1 MSQAAVSTAAK
12 IKPKISRDD
21 VVMRLAMLMIALY
34 LIIGIAFPLYAL
46 LEKSFQNA
54 HGEFVGL
61 ANYIT
66 YLTTPALSWSIG
78 NSFKVTLLASV
89 IVMVIAFIYAYALT
103 RSCMPF
109 KSVFKGVALIPI
121 LMPSLLP
128 AISLVFFFG
137 NQGIIKEWLFGAELY
152 GPIGIVMGEV
162 FYVFPHVMTIMLI
175 GMSLSDARLY
185 EASEVLGASKIKT
198 FFTVTLPS
206 MRYGLVSAFFVA
218 FTLII
223 TDFGVPKVVGGQYNV
238 LATDVYK
245 QVVGRHDFQM
255 GAVVSMALLIPAAF
269 AFIADRIV
277 QRKQVALLS
286 ARAVPFQPKPNA
298 TFDMIML
305 AFCGLIGF
313 IIVSVLAM
321 ALFSSVVTFWPYN
334 LALTT
339 KHYNFDL
346 MDGGGWA
353 SYFNSIE
360 LATWTAIFGTAIVF
374 FGAYLVEKSR
384 GFKSGRTAMQ
394 ALCMVPMAVPGL
406 VLGLAYV
413 FFFNHP
419 DNPLGFLYHT
429 MPILVICTITHFY
442 TVSHLSAVT
451 ALKQMDPEFE
461 AVSQSL
467 KAPFYRTFWR
477 VTVPVCTP
485 AVLDISMYLFVNAM
499 TTVSAVVFLYSSDT
513 TLASVAVLNMDDAGD
528 QSPAAAMGM
537 MIVGTAAGV
546 RLLHM
551 LLTRGIQR
559 RTQAWRK
566 R

>member
-286 ARAVPFQPKPNA
+286 ARAVPFQPKPN
-298 TFDMIML
+298 TSFDMIML
-305 AFCGLIGF
+305 AFCGVIGF
-313 IIVSVLAM
+313 IIIAVLAM

-384 GFKSGRTAMQ
+384 GFKTGRTAMQ

-442 TVSHLSAVT
+442 TVAHLSAVT

-467 KAPFYRTFWR
+467 KAPFYKTFWR